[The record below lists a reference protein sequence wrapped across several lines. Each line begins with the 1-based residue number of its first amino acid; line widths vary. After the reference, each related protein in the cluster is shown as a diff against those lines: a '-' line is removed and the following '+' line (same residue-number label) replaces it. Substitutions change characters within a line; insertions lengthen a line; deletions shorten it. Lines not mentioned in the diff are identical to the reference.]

1 MKVEFTA
8 EAEQAVEEMDAW
20 WREHRR
26 ASPALFADEL
36 VLALSNIR
44 EQPNVPAVHSVT
56 GQGVV
61 RRVLMPK
68 TRSHVY
74 YVYYPEQQLARI
86 ISVWGG
92 PRGAGPKL

>member
-1 MKVEFTA
+1 MKVEFTE
-8 EAEQAVEEMDAW
+8 EAAQAVEEMDAW

-26 ASPALFADEL
+26 ASPELFVDEL
-36 VLALSNIR
+36 ESALWRIR
-44 EQPNVPAVHSVT
+44 ELPSVPAVHAVT
-56 GQGVV
+56 SQGVV

-74 YVYYPEQQLARI
+74 YVHYPAQELVRI